1 MPVQSLELVAPS
13 AAVVNVELAEYPR
26 VTSVAAH
33 VRFASGAYGRGFQI
47 GPRGYHEFACT
58 YMVAAN
64 PVDRLV
70 VHGREVV
77 VSESLDKHTS
87 VATLI
92 GDYHELMTV
101 FGGPAPRREKLVEL
115 FSTLEIADQVR
126 GMVLRPRR
134 ETLLGTM
141 SEHIA
146 IFAEGLGSL
155 SIPGPGHAAGHQ
167 PRHQGARTQFGEVW
181 RSPLPGVTSAAQL
194 TDYTYTLG
202 FPSAM
207 AEVVFADGDDKA
219 TDADKLSWLEQINV
233 SWAAG

>member
-1 MPVQSLELVAPS
+1 MPVQHLELVAPS
-13 AAVVNVELAEYPR
+13 AAVVNVELAESPR

-33 VRFASGAYGRGFQI
+33 VRFAGGAYGRGFQI
-47 GPRGYHEFACT
+47 GPRGYHDFACT
-58 YMVAAN
+58 YLVAAN

-126 GMVLRPRR
+126 GMVLRPKR

-146 IFAEGLGSL
+146 LFAEGLGSL
-155 SIPGPGHAAGHQ
+155 SIPGPAHAFGHQ
-167 PRHQGARTQFGEVW
+167 PRHQGARTRFGEVW
-181 RSPLPGVTSAAQL
+181 RSPLPDVATAARL

-202 FPSAM
+202 FPSAI
-207 AEVVFADGDDKA
+207 AEVVFADADDNV
-219 TDADKLSWLEQINV
+219 TDAEKLDWLEQINV

>member
-1 MPVQSLELVAPS
+1 
-13 AAVVNVELAEYPR
+13 
-26 VTSVAAH
+26 
-33 VRFASGAYGRGFQI
+33 
-47 GPRGYHEFACT
+47 
-58 YMVAAN
+58 MVAAN

-115 FSTLEIADQVR
+115 FSSLEIADQVR
-126 GMVLRPRR
+126 GMALRPRR

-167 PRHQGARTQFGEVW
+167 PRHQGARTKFGEVW
-181 RSPLPGVTSAAQL
+181 RSPLPGVASATQL

-219 TDADKLSWLEQINV
+219 TDADKLSWLEQINI